1 MSVPILA
8 GDAVARHG
16 GSGRLTTGE
25 RRPLTRLERVSAAIG
40 YHHRVYLRTWR
51 GTLIGRFASPLFFLA
66 AMGLGLGG
74 LVDDRVG
81 GIDGVPYLQ
90 YVAAGI
96 LCVQAMWLAF
106 GESTYPVMTY
116 IRWNQMY
123 AGMLATPLSVVEV
136 LLGHLAYIAVHL
148 ALTTAIFLVVGGL
161 FGAFTSL
168 WALLAIPVG
177 VLLGLAF
184 AVPMFAF
191 SAHIDNDN
199 AFALLYRFLV
209 TPVMLFS
216 GVFFPVDQ
224 LPGVLQPIAGALPL
238 WHGVELVRAVSGGL
252 ALTAGDLVHVGVL
265 VVYVGVGWVLARR
278 AFTKRLAS

>member
-1 MSVPILA
+1 MSTPVLP
-8 GDAVARHG
+8 GEAVAPKG
-16 GSGRLTTGE
+16 GSGRLTPGV
-25 RRPLTRLERVSAAIG
+25 RRPQSGPERVGAAVG

-74 LVDDRVG
+74 LVDDQVG

-90 YVAAGI
+90 YVAGGI
-96 LCVQAMWLAF
+96 LAMQAMWLAF

-123 AGMLATPLSVVEV
+123 AGMLATPLSVAEV
-136 LLGHLAYIAVHL
+136 LLGHLLYVAFHL
-148 ALTTAIFLVVGGL
+148 ATTTAIFVVVAAF
-161 FGAFTSL
+161 FGAFTSP
-168 WALLAIPVG
+168 WVLLAVPIC

-191 SAHIDNDN
+191 SAHIENDN
-199 AFALLYRFLV
+199 AFALLFRFLV

-216 GVFFPVDQ
+216 GVFFPIDQ
-224 LPGVLQPIAGALPL
+224 LPAFLQPLAWALPL
-238 WHGVELVRAVSGGL
+238 AHGVELVRAVSGGL
-252 ALTAGDLVHVGVL
+252 DLTVADLGHLVALTA
-265 VVYVGVGWVLARR
+265 YVGVGWLLARR
-278 AFTKRLAS
+278 SFTKRLAS

>member
-1 MSVPILA
+1 MSTPVLA

-16 GSGRLTTGE
+16 GSGRLTPGV
-25 RRPLTRLERVSAAIG
+25 RPPQSRLERVSAAIT

-74 LVDDRVG
+74 LVDDRTG
-81 GIDGVPYLQ
+81 GIEGVPYLQ

-96 LCVQAMWLAF
+96 LGMQAMMLAF

-123 AGMLATPLSVVEV
+123 AGMLATPLSVAEV
-136 LLGHLAYIAVHL
+136 LLGHLLYVAFHL
-148 ALTTAIFLVVGGL
+148 AVTSAIFVVVAAL
-161 FGAFTSL
+161 FGAFTSP
-168 WALLAIPVG
+168 WVLLAVPIC

-184 AVPMFAF
+184 AVPIFAF

-199 AFALLYRFLV
+199 AFALMFRFLV

-216 GVFFPVDQ
+216 GVFFPIDQ
-224 LPGVLQPIAGALPL
+224 LPAVLQPVAWALPL
-238 WHGVELVRAVSGGL
+238 AHGVELVRGVSAGL
-252 ALTAGDLVHVGVL
+252 DLTAGDLRHVAVL
-265 VVYVGVGWVLARR
+265 AAYVGVGWFLARHT
-278 AFTKRLAS
+278 FTKRLAS

>member
-1 MSVPILA
+1 MSTPILA
-8 GDAVARHG
+8 GDAVAHPG
-16 GSGRLTTGE
+16 GSGRLTPGV
-25 RRPLTRLERVSAAIG
+25 RPPQSRLERVSAAVA

-74 LVDDRVG
+74 LVDDQAG

-90 YVAAGI
+90 YVAGGI
-96 LCVQAMWLAF
+96 LAMQAMWLAF

-136 LLGHLAYIAVHL
+136 LAGHLVHVAFHL
-148 ALTTAIFLVVGGL
+148 ATTTAIFLVVAAV
-161 FGAFTSL
+161 FGAFTSP
-168 WALLAIPVG
+168 WAVLAVPIC
-177 VLLGLAF
+177 VLVGLAF

-199 AFALLYRFLV
+199 AFALLFRFLV

-216 GVFFPVDQ
+216 GVFFPIAQ
-224 LPGVLQPIAGALPL
+224 LPALLQPVAWVLPL
-238 WHGVELVRAVSGGL
+238 AHGVELVRGVSGGM
-252 ALTAGDLVHVGVL
+252 ALTAGDLVHLAVL
-265 VVYVGVGWVLARR
+265 TVYVGVGWFLARR
-278 AFTKRLAS
+278 SFSKRLAA

>member
-16 GSGRLTTGE
+16 GSGRLTPGV
-25 RRPLTRLERVSAAIG
+25 RRPQTRVERVSAAIA

-90 YVAAGI
+90 YVAGGI
-96 LCVQAMWLAF
+96 LCMQAMWLAF

-136 LLGHLAYIAVHL
+136 LLGHLAYVAAHL
-148 ALTTAIFLVVGGL
+148 AMTTAIFLVVAGF

-168 WALLAIPVG
+168 WVVLAIPIC
-177 VLLGLAF
+177 VLVGLAF

-191 SAHIDNDN
+191 SAHVDNDN
-199 AFALLYRFLV
+199 AFALLFRFLV

-216 GVFFPVDQ
+216 GVFFPIDQ
-224 LPGVLQPIAGALPL
+224 LPGVLQPIAWALPL
-238 WHGVELVRAVSGGL
+238 GHGVELVRAVSGGW
-252 ALTAGDLVHVGVL
+252 ALSAGDLWHVGVL
-265 VVYVGVGWVLARR
+265 VAYVGVGWVLARR
-278 AFTKRLAS
+278 SFTKRLAS

>member
-1 MSVPILA
+1 MSTPILA
-8 GDAVARHG
+8 GDAVVRHG
-16 GSGRLTTGE
+16 GSGRLAPGV
-25 RRPLTRLERVSAAIG
+25 RRPQSRLERVSAAVA

-74 LVDDRVG
+74 LVDDQVG

-90 YVAAGI
+90 YVAGGI
-96 LCVQAMWLAF
+96 VAMQAMWLAF

-136 LLGHLAYIAVHL
+136 LLGHLAYVAFHL
-148 ALTTAIFLVVGGL
+148 ATTTAIFLVVAAA
-161 FGAFTSL
+161 FGAFTSP
-168 WALLAIPVG
+168 WVVLAVPIC
-177 VLLGLAF
+177 VLVGLAF

-199 AFALLYRFLV
+199 AFALLFRFLV

-216 GVFFPVDQ
+216 GVFFPIDQ
-224 LPGVLQPIAGALPL
+224 LPVLLQPVAWALPL
-238 WHGVELVRAVSGGL
+238 GHGVELVRAVSGGL
-252 ALTAGDLVHVGVL
+252 ALTASDLGHVAVL
-265 VVYVGVGWVLARR
+265 AAYVGVGWVLARR
-278 AFTKRLAS
+278 SFRKRLAA

>member
-1 MSVPILA
+1 MSVPVLA

-16 GSGRLTTGE
+16 GSGRLTPGA
-25 RRPLTRLERVSAAIG
+25 RRPQTRPERVWVAIG

-74 LVDDRVG
+74 LVDDQVG

-96 LCVQAMWLAF
+96 LAMQAMWLAF

-136 LLGHLAYIAVHL
+136 LLGHLAYVAFHL
-148 ALTTAIFLVVGGL
+148 ATTSAIFIVVGAF
-161 FGAFTSL
+161 FGAFTSP
-168 WALLAIPVG
+168 WVLLAIPIS

-199 AFALLYRFLV
+199 AFALVFRFLV

-224 LPGVLQPIAGALPL
+224 LPALLQPMAWALPL

-252 ALTAGDLVHVGVL
+252 ALTAVDLGHVAVL
-265 VVYVGVGWVLARR
+265 AAYVGVGWVLARR
-278 AFTKRLAS
+278 SFAKRLAS

>member
-1 MSVPILA
+1 MSTPILA
-8 GDAVARHG
+8 GAAVAPHG
-16 GSGRLTTGE
+16 GSGRLTPGV
-25 RRPLTRLERVSAAIG
+25 RRPQSRLERVSAAIT

-66 AMGLGLGG
+66 SMGLGLGA
-74 LVDDRVG
+74 LVDDRTG
-81 GIDGVPYLQ
+81 GINGVPYLQ

-96 LCVQAMWLAF
+96 LGMQAMWLAF

-123 AGMLATPLSVVEV
+123 AGMLATPLSVAEV
-136 LLGHLAYIAVHL
+136 LLGHLLYVAVHL
-148 ALTTAIFLVVGGL
+148 AVTSAIFVVLAAL
-161 FGAFTSL
+161 FGAFTSP
-168 WALLAIPVG
+168 WVLLAIPIC

-199 AFALLYRFLV
+199 AFALLFRFLV

-216 GVFFPVDQ
+216 GVFFPIDQ
-224 LPGVLQPIAGALPL
+224 LPAVLQPVAWALPL
-238 WHGVELVRAVSGGL
+238 AHGVELVRGVSAGL
-252 ALTAGDLVHVGVL
+252 DLTAGDLGHVAVL
-265 VVYVGVGWVLARR
+265 AAYVGVGWFLARHT
-278 AFTKRLAS
+278 FTKRLAS